1 MGEPELDPYAVLEVS
16 RSATIREI
24 RAAYRALG
32 ARYHPDRH
40 QGNPLEELA
49 AARMVEINRAYEL
62 LSDAKRRAEFD
73 AGSTQSAR
81 YRAATA
87 ERATGKRFL
96 KVAALLM
103 LLPLILRAG
112 RSIFRAAGLLVVR
125 GFEAV
130 ALLRG
135 PRLAAALALVAV
147 VVLGFALRR
156 RRRLGPR

>member
-1 MGEPELDPYAVLEVS
+1 
-16 RSATIREI
+16 
-24 RAAYRALG
+24 
-32 ARYHPDRH
+32 
-40 QGNPLEELA
+40 
-49 AARMVEINRAYEL
+49 
-62 LSDAKRRAEFD
+62 
-73 AGSTQSAR
+73 
-81 YRAATA
+81 
-87 ERATGKRFL
+87 
-96 KVAALLM
+96 M